1 MSDLNDLSRPLPTDT
16 EPDVL
21 DTLRAHIIRLSTWS
35 GWSSTANKV
44 AGLISA
50 TTAAVTGGRSLRL
63 YRRNDANTSDE
74 EIISLP
80 GVSIGGNAATASAA
94 QEGSALAQAIAAA
107 SEGSGSVPDGY
118 VTTQKLGD
126 GAATGSKLGAD
137 VLVSSGRVIK
147 AVTAST
153 IDCSTG
159 NYFTKTITANTTFSF
174 SGAPTGKAYG
184 FTLKVVHTSGAIT
197 WPSSVRWAE
206 STPPTIV
213 AGGTSLFMFITDDG
227 GSTWRGA
234 YLTNFAA

>member
-63 YRRNDANTSDE
+63 YRRNDANNSDE

-107 SEGSGSVPDGY
+107 SAG
-118 VTTQKLGD
+118 
-126 GAATGSKLGAD
+126 
-137 VLVSSGRVIK
+137 SGRVIK

-159 NYFTKTITANTTFSF
+159 NYFTKTITANTAFSF

-213 AGGTSLFMFITDDG
+213 AGGTSLFMFITDDD